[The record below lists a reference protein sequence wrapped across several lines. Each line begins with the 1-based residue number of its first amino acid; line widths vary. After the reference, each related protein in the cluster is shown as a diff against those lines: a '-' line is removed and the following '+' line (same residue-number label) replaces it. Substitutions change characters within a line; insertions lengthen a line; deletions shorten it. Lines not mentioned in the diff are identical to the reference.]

1 MNRMTR
7 INPETLD
14 THQLPEGGFTFAP
27 GVIEGPRRRRT
38 LLTARQVEKLA
49 LFLLVLAYLIA
60 LAGLLAVTTG
70 RLTLGALL

>member
-1 MNRMTR
+1 MKPKLDQ
-7 INPETLD
+7 IN
-14 THQLPEGGFTFAP
+14 THKLPEGGFTFAP
-27 GVIEGPRRRRT
+27 GVIESPRRRT